1 MFRETFKVFQED
13 DVNREAAQSSL
24 KGQSYTKTD
33 WKRSYSLKFILQST
47 KTFFLFSLTSDFQ
60 NLKWEKNANEVSNK
74 LLHFAAIVYF
84 ADPWRVLANSKECD
98 FDSQYD
104 WLLYQCVLFVK
115 CVPVYTLVHR
125 GNRFIHI
132 LSLKGGNIKVNMS
145 IDSKTWNL
153 REVSTL
159 DFWAG
164 RLICQTE
171 QPSKNPRQKGAKIGA
186 SISVLTKTFSPS
198 NSKIRTETAGMDLSA
213 RKRKMDLSNCW
224 HVTLLNVTALT
235 WFEIFPDKHLI
246 GQT

>member
-1 MFRETFKVFQED
+1 MASACEFKGMRF
-13 DVNREAAQSSL
+13 
-24 KGQSYTKTD
+24 
-33 WKRSYSLKFILQST
+33 W
-47 KTFFLFSLTSDFQ
+47 LTIW
-60 NLKWEKNANEVSNK
+60 LITLPMCTVC
-74 LLHFAAIVYF
+74 VY
-84 ADPWRVLANSKECD
+84 LCI
-98 FDSQYD
+98 
-104 WLLYQCVLFVK
+104 
-115 CVPVYTLVHR
+115 PVYIGR
-125 GNRFIHI
+125 NRFIHI

-186 SISVLTKTFSPS
+186 SISVLTTTFSPS

-224 HVTLLNVTALT
+224 YVTLLNVTALT

-246 GQT
+246 GET